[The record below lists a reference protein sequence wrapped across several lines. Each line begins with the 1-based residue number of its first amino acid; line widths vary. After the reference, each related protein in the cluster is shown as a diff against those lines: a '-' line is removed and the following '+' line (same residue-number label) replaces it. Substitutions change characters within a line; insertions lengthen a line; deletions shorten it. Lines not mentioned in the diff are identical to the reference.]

1 MSSILTNNS
10 AMVALQ
16 TLKSINSNLASTQ
29 AEISTGKAIGSAKD
43 NAAVWAISKVMEADV
58 KGFKGISD
66 SLSLGE
72 STVAVARQA
81 SETVTDLLT
90 EIKSKIVAAQ
100 EDNVDRGKIQTDI
113 VALRNQITSV
123 VGAAQFNGLNL
134 VDGSQTGTNANGN
147 TGVDVLS
154 SLDRKA
160 DGSIVTSS
168 IGVDAQNLSLT
179 AGTALAAGAASVG
192 TDTGTAGVI
201 DANDGGTNDSITLD
215 TFAFLDASGGAT
227 ATAAVMP
234 DAAGVDTTVNTGLV
248 VGDQLSLTIGTV
260 QGNYVI
266 KEGDTAESVV
276 AGMKNAMVAQGLDGN
291 SFSMDI
297 DTNAA
302 QLVITNETNADAA
315 FSFSASRGS
324 GGLSGLATMDVST
337 GGGADAAL
345 GAIENMIQTSI
356 DASAAFGS
364 VEGRIEIQSNF
375 VGKLSDSL
383 KAGIGAMVD
392 ADMEAASARLQALQ
406 VQQQLGT
413 QALSIAN
420 QAPQN
425 ILSLFR

>member
-179 AGTALAAGAASVG
+179 AGTVLAGGAASVG

-215 TFAFLDASGGAT
+215 TFAFLDANGGAT

-276 AGMKNAMVAQGLDGN
+276 AGMKNAMVAQGLDGS

-337 GGGADAAL
+337 SGGADAAL

-356 DASAAFGS
+356 DASATFGS

-383 KAGIGAMVD
+383 KAGIGAMV
-392 ADMEAASARLQALQ
+392 DMEAASARLQALQ

>member
-16 TLKSINSNLASTQ
+16 TLKSINSNLANTQ
-29 AEISTGKAIGSAKD
+29 AEISTGKAVGSAKD

-58 KGFKGISD
+58 KGFKGISE

-90 EIKSKIVAAQ
+90 EIKGKIVAAQ
-100 EDNVDRGKIQTDI
+100 EDNVDRAKIQTDI
-113 VALRNQITSV
+113 VALRDQITSV

-134 VDGSQTGTNANGN
+134 VDGSQSGTNSNGN
-147 TGVDVLS
+147 VGVDVLS

-160 DGSIVTSS
+160 DGSVVTSS

-179 AGTALAAGAASVG
+179 AGTDLAAAAASVG

-215 TFAFLDASGGAT
+215 TFAFLDSSGGAT
-227 ATAAVMP
+227 ATEAVLP
-234 DAAGVDTTVNTGLV
+234 NAAGVDTSVNTGLV
-248 VGDQLSLTIGTV
+248 VGDQLSLTVGTV
-260 QGNYVI
+260 QGSYVV

-276 AGMKNAMVAQGLDGN
+276 AGMKNAMVSAGLDSGALT
-291 SFSMDI
+291 MDI
-297 DTNAA
+297 DTNAG
-302 QLVITNETNADAA
+302 QLVITNETNSDIA
-315 FSFSASRGS
+315 FSFEATRGS
-324 GGLSGLATMDVST
+324 GGLSGLGTIDVST
-337 GGGADAAL
+337 SSGADAAL
-345 GAIENMIQTSI
+345 GSIENMIQTSI
-356 DASAAFGS
+356 DASASFGS
-364 VEGRIEIQSNF
+364 VEGRIEIQSDF

-383 KAGIGAMVD
+383 KSGIGALVD
-392 ADMEAASARLQALQ
+392 ADMEAASAKLQALQ